1 MKAATVKTLCAMII
15 ATGPWTWAA
24 QAKADDVR
32 LSGFPSLILSGGTAK
47 STSYQM
53 PKPFNNMLKA
63 DMLDISF
70 GATTLDAIQKAF
82 GGEIRTRGSGA
93 NGVSW
98 LCYQVALDGHASNLW
113 FISNGEAAGS
123 KRLLTMVSA
132 EESETA
138 RSGCS
143 QGPETLTAWMLPVPG
158 LKDDETDLQKAFG
171 MSIHD
176 GIIRYSNEQGPNSN
190 GVTTL
195 QALVYRL
202 DEGKIDGMS
211 FSQVTAK

>member
-1 MKAATVKTLCAMII
+1 MKAATAKTLCAIVL
-15 ATGPWTWAA
+15 AAGPLMWGLAA
-24 QAKADDVR
+24 NADDVR
-32 LSGFPSLILSGGTAK
+32 LSGFPSLILSGETAK
-47 STSYQM
+47 STSYEI
-53 PKPFNNMLKA
+53 PNPFDNLLKA
-63 DMLDISF
+63 DTLDVLF
-70 GATTLDAIQKAF
+70 GKTTLDVIQKQF
-82 GGEIRTRGSGA
+82 GGAIRTRGSGA
-93 NGVSW
+93 DGVSW

-158 LKDDETDLQKAFG
+158 LKDDEQDLQKVFG

-176 GIIRYSNEQGPNSN
+176 GIIRYANERGPDSN

-202 DEGKIDGMS
+202 NEGKIDGMS